1 MIITIAHQ
9 KGGVGKST
17 IATNLAV
24 TLKTDLFD
32 LDKQFSSAEF
42 NNTRM
47 EAGLQGIACYT
58 LLEGGC
64 ETPNQTPIKHADL
77 VDFLL
82 EYSGKPDKNII
93 IDCPGFDCDEVR
105 ASLYCAD
112 YILTPVAASQ
122 VEVYGLQNFEKIIE
136 DTEEEYGKSIHSH
149 VLINNAD
156 SRAKKRTEELKE
168 FVAGEGMDHFI
179 LCKARLSRAM
189 AFWDAYAEGMSV
201 MEYKGGRRNASAELR
216 NLAWEISN
224 ELGMEG
230 E

>member
-1 MIITIAHQ
+1 MIIAIAHQ

-32 LDKQFSSAEF
+32 LDRQFSSAEF
-42 NNTRM
+42 NKSRI
-47 EAGLQGIACYT
+47 EAGLPGIPCYT
-58 LLEGGC
+58 LEEGNC
-64 ETPNQTPIKHADL
+64 ATPYQTPIKHDDL

-82 EYSGKPDKNII
+82 DYLGKKDKSII

-122 VEVYGLQNFEKIIE
+122 VEVFGLQNFERIIIG
-136 DTEEEYGKSIHSH
+136 TEEVYEKAIHTH

-156 SRAKKRTEELKE
+156 RRAKKRTKS
-168 FVAGEGMDHFI
+168 H
-179 LCKARLSRAM
+179 LSRAM

-201 MEYKGGRRNASAELR
+201 MEYKGGRRHASSELR
-216 NLAWEISN
+216 ALAWEISD
-224 ELGMEG
+224 ELGI
-230 E
+230 

>member
-24 TLKTDLFD
+24 TLRTDLFD

-42 NNTRM
+42 NNTRV
-47 EAGLQGIACYT
+47 EAGLPAIPCYT
-58 LLEGGC
+58 LFEGGC
-64 ETPNQTPIKHADL
+64 KTPNQTPIKHADL
-77 VDFLL
+77 IDFLL
-82 EYSGKPDKNII
+82 TYSGKADKSII

-122 VEVYGLQNFEKIIE
+122 VEVYGLQNFERIIIE
-136 DTEEEYGKSIHSH
+136 TEDDYMKHIYSH

-168 FVAGEGMDHFI
+168 FISSEGIDHFK
-179 LCKARLSRAM
+179 LCHAQLTRAM
-189 AFWDAYAEGMSV
+189 AYWDAYAEGLSV
-201 MEYKGGRRNASAELR
+201 IEYKGGRRNASVELKR
-216 NLAWEISN
+216 LAWEISN

-230 E
+230 V